1 VQRDCQDKTGG
12 KTRKRVIKRLII
24 NADDFGLTCGVNRG
38 IAEACSSGVV
48 TSVTLMEGG
57 KKCEQALELARST
70 MGLLPKRI
78 SIGCHVVLVDGSP
91 TLPASSV
98 ESLLGDNSH
107 GPRFRKTFSSFSR
120 GAMLGSFDPGE
131 LECEIR
137 AQITGLQR
145 AGLSLSHADT
155 HKHAHLFPSIFG
167 PFLRAVKSCGVRAVR
182 NPFYPLRHPTIRQI
196 QQRPRI
202 ARRFVQIPLLR
213 SFARRFQSAVEAA
226 GLVTPDGCI
235 GVYAQCFQ
243 SYSQMEDIL
252 RALPQG
258 TWELVCHPGY
268 NDAELDLVTTSLR
281 KQREVELG
289 MLTSS
294 RTREML
300 QQYGIELASYWDLHD
315 RLEPSTHVTS

>member
-1 VQRDCQDKTGG
+1 MQRNPAESG
-12 KTRKRVIKRLII
+12 TRERVIKRLII

-38 IAEACSSGVV
+38 IEETCSSGVV

-57 KKCEQALELARST
+57 KKREQALELARST
-70 MGLLPKRI
+70 IGLLPKRI

-98 ESLLGDNSH
+98 ESLLGDNNH
-107 GPRFRKTFSSFSR
+107 GPQFRKTFSSFSR
-120 GAMLGSFDPGE
+120 GAMFGNFDPDE

-137 AQITGLQR
+137 AQIIGLQR

-155 HKHAHLFPSIFG
+155 HKHSHLFPSVFE
-167 PFLRAVKSCGVRAVR
+167 PFIRAVKSCGVRAVR
-182 NPFYPLRHPTIRQI
+182 NPFYPLRYPTIRQV
-196 QQRPRI
+196 QERPRI
-202 ARRFVQIPLLR
+202 ARRFVQIPLLC
-213 SFARRFQSAVEAA
+213 SFARRFQSAVAAA
-226 GLVTPDGCI
+226 GLITTDGCI

-268 NDAELDLVTTSLR
+268 NDAELDLVATSLR

-294 RTREML
+294 GMCEML
-300 QQYGIELASYWDLHD
+300 QQYGIKLVSYWDLHD
-315 RLEPSTHVTS
+315 RPGPGTHVAS